1 MRTMRK
7 PMSRE
12 VALSRLQA
20 LCAGSEQC
28 RSDLRRKMSRWG
40 LTPDD
45 AECVIAQLV
54 DSKFVDDARYARAF
68 AHDKLMFNGWGKWK
82 ISQGLWAKGIDRT
95 TIDEAIDEAIDPV
108 QYKRKS
114 FAIIKSR
121 ATGMER
127 TKENH
132 MKLLRFGAARG
143 FEINLLVKIINS
155 PRLWEL
161 PED

>member
-108 QYKRKS
+108 QYKRKA
-114 FAIIKSR
+114 FAVIKSR

-127 TKENH
+127 TKENR
-132 MKLLRFGAARG
+132 MKLLRFGASRG